1 MSILQTAGLSGAA
14 RSVPC
19 KVLAPFAGEVPGL
32 VQESPAARATGAQV
46 VMIAGVIA
54 ERPNWDGVICVVGP
68 RTVWAH
74 VSAGEVVS
82 FASFVSVDVAEGL
95 QAISEK
101 GFDDGLQA
109 TLSRPE
115 RLAGE
120 LAETDVTPGRAWG
133 ALLGA
138 ELAAA
143 RPYWLGQEV
152 ILVGEAPVDGFYERA
167 LQSQGAMLQRMES
180 DAAFDAGQA
189 ALLAEKGTLS

>member
-1 MSILQTAGLSGAA
+1 M
-14 RSVPC
+14 PC
-19 KVLAPFAGEVPGL
+19 KVIAPFAREVPGM
-32 VQESPAARATGAQV
+32 VQKSPAARATGAQV
-46 VMIAGVIA
+46 VMIAGLIA
-54 ERPNWDGVICVVGP
+54 DRPNWDGVICLVGP

-82 FASFVSVDVAEGL
+82 FASFVSVEVAEGL
-95 QAISEK
+95 RAIAEE
-101 GFDDGLQA
+101 GFEDGLQA

-120 LAETDVTPGRAWG
+120 LAEADVTPGRAWG

-152 ILVGEAPVDGFYERA
+152 ILVGDWPVEGFYAQA
-167 LQSQGAMLQRMES
+167 LQNQGAMLQRMES
-180 DAAFDAGQA
+180 GAAFDAGQA
-189 ALLAEKGTLS
+189 ALLAEKGSLS